1 MNRKET
7 DMLLTRI
14 EGLKSFLENNSLES
28 FQQEILKVQNFLK
41 RFGTLDEL
49 LSHIERIEKIAYT
62 AKEFLSIDE
71 VAAYLQVSKSF
82 VYKLT
87 MQKELTVYK
96 PNGKNIF
103 ILRDDLNQWIKRN
116 PTLSNSEIERQANIV
131 AYELQQENRTN
142 RGGRKKCRQI

>member
-7 DMLLTRI
+7 DMMLTRM

-41 RFGTLDEL
+41 RFGTLTEL

-96 PNGKNIF
+96 PSGKNIF

-116 PTLSNSEIERQANIV
+116 PTLSNSEIERQANMV
-131 AYELQQENRTN
+131 AYELQQENKIK
-142 RGGRKKCRQI
+142 RGGQKKCKKI